1 MPQGNKFGVRGLV
14 YGNIIYK
21 IVNLISKIDNLIL
34 KNDNSILKIINLI

>member
-21 IVNLISKIDNLIL
+21 KRDERGFNAMENTCRDKKIDCM
-34 KNDNSILKIINLI
+34 